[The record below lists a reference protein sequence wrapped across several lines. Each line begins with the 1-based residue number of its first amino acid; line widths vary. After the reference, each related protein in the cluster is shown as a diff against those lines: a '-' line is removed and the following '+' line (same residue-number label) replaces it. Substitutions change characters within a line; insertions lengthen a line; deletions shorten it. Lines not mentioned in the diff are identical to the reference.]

1 MYSIEFTQTAEKSFC
16 KLEKNI
22 QERILSVLERIKAR
36 PFHFIKRKEG
46 TPYFI
51 LRVGEYRAI
60 LDVNQEK
67 LIIYVMELG
76 HRKNIY
82 ED

>member
-1 MYSIEFTQTAEKSFC
+1 MYSVELSQNAEKQIN
-16 KLEKNI
+16 KLDKNI
-22 QERILSVLERIKAR
+22 QGRITNVLERIRTR
-36 PFHFIKRKEG
+36 PFHFIKKKEE

-51 LRVGEYRAI
+51 LRVGEYRCI

-67 LIIYVMELG
+67 QIIFVIEIG

-82 ED
+82 NF